1 MPPCGTPDVRPT
13 DLPRRAAAG
22 GLLALALAAGH
33 ARAEEAGG
41 GTEALA
47 KQAQNPIAD
56 LISVPFQ
63 DNINFGVGER
73 GRTQNVL
80 NFQPVIPL
88 KIGGGWNLITR
99 TITPVIYQPSLYKGV
114 PGVRTSDDPDFGL
127 GDINP
132 TAFFATSLRRD
143 LMVGFGP
150 TVTLPTAAAKDLGTG
165 KWSAGPAAVAVWMP
179 GHWVVGALVNNQWSF
194 AGDDDRRQVD
204 QMLIQPFVNYNLGE
218 GWYLASSPII
228 TADWEA
234 KQGKNVWTVPVGG
247 GFGRLFRVG
256 KLPVNTSV
264 QAFDNVESSEFGT
277 DWTLR
282 LQVQFLFPK

>member
-1 MPPCGTPDVRPT
+1 MPPDTPPALPPADM
-13 DLPRRAAAG
+13 PRRAAAG
-22 GLLALALAAGH
+22 GLVVLAIAAGH

-41 GTEALA
+41 STEGLA

-63 DNINFGVGER
+63 NNTNFGVGER

-150 TVTLPTAAAKDLGTG
+150 TVTLPTATSKDLGSG
-165 KWSAGPAAVAVWMP
+165 KWSAGPAAVWMP

-194 AGDDDRRQVD
+194 A
-204 QMLIQPFVNYNLGE
+204 
-218 GWYLASSPII
+218 
-228 TADWEA
+228 
-234 KQGKNVWTVPVGG
+234 
-247 GFGRLFRVG
+247 
-256 KLPVNTSV
+256 
-264 QAFDNVESSEFGT
+264 
-277 DWTLR
+277 
-282 LQVQFLFPK
+282 

>member
-1 MPPCGTPDVRPT
+1 MPPDTPPALSPT
-13 DLPRRAAAG
+13 DRPRRAAAG

-41 GTEALA
+41 NTEGLA

-99 TITPVIYQPSLYKGV
+99 TITPIIYQPSLYKGV

-179 GHWVVGALVNNQWSF
+179 GHWVIGALVNNQWSF
-194 AGDDDRRQVD
+194 AGDNDRRQVN
-204 QMLIQPFVNYNLGE
+204 QMLVQPFVNYNLGK

-264 QAFDNVESSEFGT
+264 QAFDNVESPEFGT

>member
-1 MPPCGTPDVRPT
+1 MPPDTLPALRPT
-13 DLPRRAAAG
+13 RPPRRATAG
-22 GLLALALAAGH
+22 GLPALALAADH

-63 DNINFGVGER
+63 DNINFGVGAR

-80 NFQPVIPL
+80 NFQPVVPF

-99 TITPVIYQPSLYKGV
+99 TIVPIIYQPSLYKGV
-114 PGVRTSDDPDFGL
+114 PGVIKSDNSDFGL

-150 TVTLPTAAAKDLGTG
+150 TLTMRTATDDDLGSQR
-165 KWSAGPAAVAVWMP
+165 WSAGPAAVGVWTP

-194 AGDDDRRQVD
+194 AG
-204 QMLIQPFVNYNLGE
+204 
-218 GWYLASSPII
+218 A
-228 TADWEA
+228 
-234 KQGKNVWTVPVGG
+234 
-247 GFGRLFRVG
+247 
-256 KLPVNTSV
+256 
-264 QAFDNVESSEFGT
+264 
-277 DWTLR
+277 
-282 LQVQFLFPK
+282 

>member
-1 MPPCGTPDVRPT
+1 MPPDTPPALSPT
-13 DLPRRAAAG
+13 GRPRRATAA

-33 ARAEEAGG
+33 ARAEAAGG
-41 GTEALA
+41 DTEALA
-47 KQAQNPIAD
+47 KQAQNPIA
-56 LISVPFQ
+56 
-63 DNINFGVGER
+63 
-73 GRTQNVL
+73 
-80 NFQPVIPL
+80 
-88 KIGGGWNLITR
+88 
-99 TITPVIYQPSLYKGV
+99 
-114 PGVRTSDDPDFGL
+114 PGLPA
-127 GDINP
+127 P
-132 TAFFATSLRRD
+132 SLRRD

-150 TVTLPTAAAKDLGTG
+150 TVTLPTATAKDLGTG
-165 KWSAGPAAVAVWMP
+165 KRSAGPAAVAVWMP
-179 GHWVVGALVNNQWSF
+179 GHWVIGALVNNQWSF

-204 QMLIQPFVNYNLGE
+204 QMLVQPFVNYNLGK

-234 KQGKNVWTVPVGG
+234 KQGKDVWTMPVGG

-264 QAFDNVESSEFGT
+264 QAFDNVEAPEFGT

>member
-1 MPPCGTPDVRPT
+1 MPPDTSSPALSPT
-13 DLPRRAAAG
+13 DRPRRAVAG

-33 ARAEEAGG
+33 ARGEEAG

-63 DNINFGVGER
+63 NNINFGVGER

-80 NFQPVIPL
+80 NFQPVIPF

-99 TITPVIYQPSLYKGV
+99 TIAPVVYQPSLYKGV

-127 GDINP
+127 GDVNP

-150 TVTLPTAAAKDLGTG
+150 TVTLPTATAKDLGTG
-165 KWSAGPAAVAVWMP
+165 KWSAGSAAVVDWMP
-179 GHWVVGALVNNQWSF
+179 
-194 AGDDDRRQVD
+194 RRGV
-204 QMLIQPFVNYNLGE
+204 
-218 GWYLASSPII
+218 
-228 TADWEA
+228 
-234 KQGKNVWTVPVGG
+234 
-247 GFGRLFRVG
+247 
-256 KLPVNTSV
+256 
-264 QAFDNVESSEFGT
+264 
-277 DWTLR
+277 
-282 LQVQFLFPK
+282 

>member
-1 MPPCGTPDVRPT
+1 MPPDTPPAHLPT
-13 DLPRRAAAG
+13 GRPRRATAAG
-22 GLLALALAAGH
+22 PLALALAAGH

-63 DNINFGVGER
+63 DNVDFGVGER

-80 NFQPVIPL
+80 NFQP
-88 KIGGGWNLITR
+88 
-99 TITPVIYQPSLYKGV
+99 
-114 PGVRTSDDPDFGL
+114 
-127 GDINP
+127 
-132 TAFFATSLRRD
+132 
-143 LMVGFGP
+143 
-150 TVTLPTAAAKDLGTG
+150 
-165 KWSAGPAAVAVWMP
+165 
-179 GHWVVGALVNNQWSF
+179 
-194 AGDDDRRQVD
+194 GDDDRRPVN
-204 QMLIQPFVNYNLGE
+204 QMLIQPFVNYNFGG
-218 GWYLASSPII
+218 GWYLASSPVI

-234 KQGKNVWTVPVGG
+234 KQGKNIWTVPVGG
-247 GFGRLFRVG
+247 GFGRLFRAG

-264 QAFDNVESSEFGT
+264 QAFDDVESPEFGT

>member
-1 MPPCGTPDVRPT
+1 MPPDTPPAFSPT
-13 DLPRRAAAG
+13 GRPRRATAA
-22 GLLALALAAGH
+22 GLLAVALAAGH
-33 ARAEEAGG
+33 ARAEAAGG

-63 DNINFGVGER
+63 DNVDFGVGER

-88 KIGGGWNLITR
+88 TIGGGWDLITR
-99 TITPVIYQPSLYKGV
+99 TITPVIHQPSLYKGV

-127 GDINP
+127 GDVNP
-132 TAFFATSLRRD
+132 TGFLATSLRPG

-150 TVTLPTAAAKDLGTG
+150 TVTLPTATAKDLGTG
-165 KWSAGPAAVAVWMP
+165 KWSAGPAAVAVWTP

-194 AGDDDRRQVD
+194 AGDDDRRRVD
-204 QMLIQPFVNYNLGE
+204 QMLVQPFVNYNLGK

-234 KQGKNVWTVPVGG
+234 RQGKNVWTVPVGG
-247 GFGRLFRVG
+247 GFGRLSRVG

-264 QAFDNVESSEFGT
+264 QAFDDVESSEFGT
-277 DWTLR
+277 DRTLR

>member
-1 MPPCGTPDVRPT
+1 MPPDTPPALPPT
-13 DLPRRAAAG
+13 DRPRRATAA

-63 DNINFGVGER
+63 NNIDFGVGER

-88 KIGGGWNLITR
+88 TIGGGWNLITR
-99 TITPVIYQPSLYKGV
+99 TITPVVYQPSLYEGA

-127 GDINP
+127 GDVNP
-132 TAFFATSLRRD
+132 TGFLATSLRPG

-150 TVTLPTAAAKDLGTG
+150 TGTLPTGAPTGAAAG
-165 KWSAGPAAVAVWMP
+165 KWSAGPAAVTVWMP
-179 GHWVVGALVNNQWSF
+179 GRWVVGALVNNQWSF
-194 AGDDDRRQVD
+194 AGDD
-204 QMLIQPFVNYNLGE
+204 
-218 GWYLASSPII
+218 
-228 TADWEA
+228 
-234 KQGKNVWTVPVGG
+234 
-247 GFGRLFRVG
+247 
-256 KLPVNTSV
+256 
-264 QAFDNVESSEFGT
+264 
-277 DWTLR
+277 
-282 LQVQFLFPK
+282 